1 MNRLLTLVVLLVSS
15 IGLTYPVVASSEEC
29 VVMRVEHYIDKDGV
43 KMPRVIFDAECSS
56 KKVYDPELDNEY
68 KLEVLPPNGTD
79 PKGSF
84 RVHDTWSHT
93 MKTYI
98 PQPDGTL
105 KVRPW

>member
-1 MNRLLTLVVLLVSS
+1 MNRLLTLIVLLVSS
-15 IGLTYPVVASSEEC
+15 FGLTYPVVASSEEC
-29 VVMRVEHYIDKDGV
+29 VVMRVEYYIDKDGV

-56 KKVYDPELDNEY
+56 KKVYDPKLNNEY
-68 KLEVLPPNGTD
+68 KPEVLSPNSTD

-84 RVHDTWSHT
+84 RIHDTWSHT
-93 MKTYI
+93 VKTYI